1 MKIPIAIFLTLAMP
15 AISGVGFSTASAAE
29 KIYYAG
35 QTPVAGPNVSEKFL
49 KQAREYREKGRYE
62 LARQAYAQALST
74 CRSSE
79 EVAAIKHEM
88 GGVELLL
95 RTLR

>member
-1 MKIPIAIFLTLAMP
+1 MKIPVAIFLTLAML
-15 AISGVGFSTASAAE
+15 AMNGVAFSSVSAAE
-29 KIYYAG
+29 KIYDAG
-35 QTPVAGPNVSEKFL
+35 QRPVAGPNVSEKFL
-49 KQAREYREKGRYE
+49 KQAREYREKERYE

-79 EVAAIKHEM
+79 EVAVIKHEM